1 MLFSIAALETVTV
14 GTETSLHSSDDPLKT
29 SLNVSNRFFVFAF
42 PSSESYIVCQGSCS
56 SPTFTMRFCSASDG
70 AIMELAGTVWGVRLS
85 EAGINAAVK
94 ALDKPF
100 ILLNLEMLFTPTT
113 VLFPSSLSPFFSPP
127 TAAILF
133 TQWTRIT
140 TTERTTSRL
149 LRLMERGRRS
159 LSMR

>member
-1 MLFSIAALETVTV
+1 MF
-14 GTETSLHSSDDPLKT
+14 SLHSSDDPLKASPCPT
-29 SLNVSNRFFVFAF
+29 VFFFVVFAF
-42 PSSESYIVCQGSCS
+42 PSSENYIACQGSCS
-56 SPTFTMRFCSASDG
+56 SRTLTMRFCSASDG
-70 AIMELAGTVWGVRLS
+70 TIMELACTVWGVRLS

-100 ILLNLEMLFTPTT
+100 ILRRQRLEENFEMLFTPTSF
-113 VLFPSSLSPFFSPP
+113 LFPSSLSTFSSPP

-140 TTERTTSRL
+140 TRERTTSRL
-149 LRLMERGRRS
+149 LRLTERGRRS